1 MENIP
6 GFGGPTKSLTPPSL
20 PKQESSATYPQTI
33 TNPTSNLS
41 HKIPSRFFL
50 IRIDIYIYTYT
61 FWNYVSLMVGNQHVF
76 TMPICPWK
84 MVKRWTFKTHQLP
97 SLQPSLS
104 TWSTF
109 TWNLISTCH
118 VDDLKG
124 FSGERW
130 QERWWVF
137 LPKTPPPLMKAEH
150 RWCLKWIGNH

>member
-1 MENIP
+1 MDNIP
-6 GFGGPTKSLTPPSL
+6 RFGGPKNLWNHHHCQRRNHLQLTHKPSQTQLPIFPTKFP
-20 PKQESSATYPQTI
+20 AV
-33 TNPTSNLS
+33 
-41 HKIPSRFFL
+41 FFL
-50 IRIDIYIYTYT
+50 IRIFIT

-137 LPKTPPPLMKAEH
+137 RPKTPPPLMKAEH